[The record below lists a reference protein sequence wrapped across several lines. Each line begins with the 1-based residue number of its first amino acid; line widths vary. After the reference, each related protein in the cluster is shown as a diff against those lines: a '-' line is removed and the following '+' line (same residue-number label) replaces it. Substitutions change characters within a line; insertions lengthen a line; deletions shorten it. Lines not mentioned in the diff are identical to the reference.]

1 MKGTKLGNYLKNYRV
16 SHNMT
21 QVQFAEKIGITQT
34 TYSFIESGSNRNLSF
49 GVVNKI
55 AEVLELK
62 PEEVR
67 AML

>member
-1 MKGTKLGNYLKNYRV
+1 MKGTKLSSYLKNYRV

-49 GVVNKI
+49 AVVNKI
-55 AEVLELK
+55 AEVLDLK